1 MTQSEPRTSLEDVLT
16 RKWCRNAVTSRQKV
30 LNLLLNSTHELSISQ
45 VARKL
50 EISWVTAR
58 NALTELLALSLVKGE
73 RKGRELVFILT
84 NETRENSFT
93 IENDGKIVTFRY
105 KPNFE
110 ALMATKNIVV
120 MLKNYGVNDTTRKLK
135 RALTSQK
142 SFPKTIPLTT
152 INQAVTQILR
162 SLPKGGE

>member
-1 MTQSEPRTSLEDVLT
+1 MTQIKEAVLT
-16 RKWCRNAVTSRQKV
+16 RKWYRNKVTSRQKV
-30 LNLLLNSTHELSISQ
+30 LNLLLNSTQELSISQ

-84 NETRENSFT
+84 NEAREKSFT
-93 IENDGKIVTFRY
+93 IKNDGKGRVTF
-105 KPNFE
+105 KINNQE

-120 MLKNYGVNDTTRKLK
+120 MLQNYGVDNASRKLK
-135 RALTSQK
+135 KALVSQK
-142 SFPKTIPLTT
+142 NFPKTIPLST
-152 INQAVTQILR
+152 INEAVVQILR
-162 SLPKGGE
+162 SLPPE